1 MLYTNNVSTEGPR
14 LETGMGNKKGTG
26 SRSGQENGAPQVPPE
41 LQNAVFFFFSFFF
54 LKIFLFMSSVLFFSF
69 FVFFVFV
76 LFFLF
81 FFHVFLT

>member
-41 LQNAVFFFFSFFF
+41 LQNAVFFLFFFF
-54 LKIFLFMSSVLFFSF
+54 LKIFLFMSSFLFFSF
-69 FVFFVFV
+69 LFFF
-76 LFFLF
+76 LFLYFFLF